1 MAVKTYMYVCFKCKT
16 FLQIN
21 KKLWP
26 LVISRFHC
34 NKKTPTNIPVT
45 IIRSSCRT
53 YLAQYKKPK
62 VQLCSPNILTLNN

>member
-1 MAVKTYMYVCFKCKT
+1 MAVKTYMSVCFKCKT

-34 NKKTPTNIPVT
+34 NKKNTN
-45 IIRSSCRT
+45 
-53 YLAQYKKPK
+53 QYPSHYYKE
-62 VQLCSPNILTLNN
+62 LL